1 MVDDRQL
8 AHARRRQIGDRGTA
22 DPARADH
29 RDMARFQLR
38 LARTAEL
45 RQDDLARVAVEFGV
59 AEHYSPGRRSLMP
72 DSEARPAVAA
82 VSSMASLSIPVDPQ
96 PPAPRV
102 VASSVSPSSKA
113 ARSQVARVGQAG
125 VIECKSRWLP
135 AH

>member
-45 RQDDLARVAVEFGV
+45 RQDDLARVAAEFGV
-59 AEHYSPGRRSLMP
+59 AEHYSPGRRRLMP
-72 DSEARPAVAA
+72 DSEARPPVAA
-82 VSSMASLSIPVDPQ
+82 VPSMASLSITVDPNT
-96 PPAPRV
+96 PAPSRV
-102 VASSVSPSSKA
+102 EANRQTSAKA
-113 ARSQVARVGQAG
+113 A
-125 VIECKSRWLP
+125 
-135 AH
+135 H

>member
-72 DSEARPAVAA
+72 DREARPAVAA
-82 VSSMASLSIPVDPQ
+82 VSSMASLSLPVEPT
-96 PPAPRV
+96 PPAPPAVAADPKSVGSAKRV
-102 VASSVSPSSKA
+102 AVLGAPCGRRHIQK
-113 ARSQVARVGQAG
+113 QT
-125 VIECKSRWLP
+125 
-135 AH
+135 